1 VNISAINVTHE
12 HLLAVLHTES
22 RRFPAGSTVRVLDA
36 GCGDGQLISYLARA
50 FPLINRHVTLELY
63 GFDVIGPGVQR
74 ERFLHKAAETLTEV
88 VPDVPWPQRLASIG
102 AEDDWPYEDG
112 FFHVVLSNQVVEHVD
127 NPQHFLRQIHRCLGW
142 GGFSAHLFPLKHVI
156 VEGHLLLPF
165 VHRFTDYEIMRSYIA
180 GLSRFGLG
188 KFRRHRAATAISLE
202 RFAERHAD
210 YMTWYTHYLT
220 YGDALRLGKR
230 HGFRP
235 SFKYT
240 RELYTRKLRS
250 LWSSRRAFEYRR
262 RRSSFGDWLSV
273 MVLRHV
279 ASVTLF
285 LEKVETYR
293 RQPR

>member
-1 VNISAINVTHE
+1 VNVPAINVTHE

-36 GCGDGQLISYLARA
+36 GCGDGQLLSYLARA
-50 FPLINRHVTLELY
+50 FPLINRDVTLELY

-74 ERFLHKAAETLTEV
+74 GSFGQKAVEALTQM
-88 VPDVPWPQRLASIG
+88 VPDVPWSQRLAWIA
-102 AEDDWPYEDG
+102 AEDDWPFEDG
-112 FFHVVLSNQVVEHVD
+112 FFHVVLSNQVMEHVHD
-127 NPQHFLRQIHRCLGW
+127 PQHFLRQVHRCLGW

-156 VEGHLLLPF
+156 LEGHLLLPF
-165 VHRFTDYEIMRSYIA
+165 VHRFTDYEIMRGYIA
-180 GLSRFGLG
+180 GLSRLGLG

-230 HGFRP
+230 NGFRP

-240 RELYTRKLRS
+240 RELYGRKLRS

-262 RRSSFGDWLSV
+262 QRSSLVDWLSV
-273 MVLRHV
+273 MALRYV
-279 ASVTLF
+279 AGVTLF
-285 LEKVETYR
+285 LEKAETYR
-293 RQPR
+293 RQTG